1 MKKKFIDITFPT
13 AFDISKYENKRI
25 LIVGA
30 GPTTNLVNWQ
40 NIEYDYVF
48 SCNQYFECD
57 KLNNVTVDITS
68 LINRIL
74 KTSDSDKLQNRLDTD
89 NSYIGIEPYHSSM
102 VFNDEVYK
110 KFITKYK
117 DKCIFFDTNFQ
128 NKSGAAPRLAILAAA
143 LKPKTIYMVGI
154 DGYANLKNASHS
166 FDKNL
171 IGIRDG
177 NSYESVNN
185 AHKDFAIYIHK
196 LCTSLNIK
204 LFNLSEDYSENIM
217 SNYSK
222 INFPLP
228 KELKNRLI

>member
-13 AFDISKYENKRI
+13 AFDISKYENSRI
-25 LIVGA
+25 LVIGA
-30 GPTTNLVNWQ
+30 GPTTNKVNWQ
-40 NIEYDYVF
+40 NIKYDYVF
-48 SCNQYFECD
+48 TCNQYFECN

-154 DGYANLKNASHS
+154 DGYGNSEKVSHS
-166 FDKNL
+166 FDTNL

-177 NSYESVNN
+177 NSVESINQ
-185 AHKDFAIYIHK
+185 AHIEFVKYIHM
-196 LCTSLNIK
+196 LCNTLKIE
-204 LFNLSEDYSENIM
+204 LFNLSENYSENIM
-217 SNYSK
+217 SLYSK
-222 INFPLP
+222 INFPLT
-228 KELKNRLI
+228 KELKEQL